1 MLQIKKENK
10 EMKKVFVLSVI
21 VIFIFTGCSEE
32 KAQGVLTVV
41 KSFEAKS
48 LQAISAY
55 ETLFKDSVYLEKK
68 SNDEIFDLTSA
79 AIKKY
84 GKEAVTFERLIQE
97 LSSREQN
104 QLNQKIKEEF
114 DEIKTLYKKIG
125 NTYDSLSLGN
135 LASAKYLSCSRDI
148 VAKAIIQ
155 LVNFSVF
162 LNENPLYGDKLK
174 KDVASYKNLIVKE
187 ENSKAKLLLQDIANE
202 VITYDE
208 KHENA
213 FKLTFIAVEEGE
225 KLHSLLGTYK
235 DVSLEDILSIT
246 QSGFDLVSTVEGIDI
261 SKISEKLLVFKK
273 QFSEDEYWK
282 RVSNIS
288 IFELEECK

>member
-1 MLQIKKENK
+1 M
-10 EMKKVFVLSVI
+10 
-21 VIFIFTGCSEE
+21 
-32 KAQGVLTVV
+32 
-41 KSFEAKS
+41 
-48 LQAISAY
+48 
-55 ETLFKDSVYLEKK
+55 
-68 SNDEIFDLTSA
+68 
-79 AIKKY
+79 
-84 GKEAVTFERLIQE
+84 
-97 LSSREQN
+97 
-104 QLNQKIKEEF
+104 
-114 DEIKTLYKKIG
+114 
-125 NTYDSLSLGN
+125 
-135 LASAKYLSCSRDI
+135 
-148 VAKAIIQ
+148 
-155 LVNFSVF
+155 
-162 LNENPLYGDKLK
+162 
-174 KDVASYKNLIVKE
+174 IVKE

-213 FKLTFIAVEEGE
+213 LKLTFIAVEEGE